1 MIYCL
6 ISQIRRVSRCSSSV
20 QVTSSE
26 NPQIASHRNAQYQP
40 RKNPNGRRRK
50 EAESFIETLAHEN
63 RKFYGTPDG
72 RGLLRVFDLT
82 FDHRWVYLFELVQN
96 ALDADARSIA
106 LRLTEDGDALTF
118 QHDGGCSLDEK
129 DVEGLSKVFRSTK
142 GASSVGFMG
151 IGFKSVFVRFQEALI
166 SGWGWTFRYEITQ
179 VVGEEYG
186 DVQRDLLGSVVPI
199 WDGAVAAPEPGFTTR
214 FEMRRRTDKGA
225 DLESDLARFLS
236 DDDRT
241 SLAIL
246 AASGLE
252 RLEVDGRVW
261 ALSVGEKPDGSLE
274 ATALSER
281 ENRLWQLFPEQF
293 QPSNDAVACF
303 LEHRKIQ
310 PSEEERE
317 QMYAD
322 AARLRRVLG
331 VLPLDNDGTPAPPTR
346 GRVYATL
353 PTEVTLP
360 FGLHINADWLLNI
373 SRSGLREIEDNP
385 WQRDIV
391 DRIADIL
398 ARFLDW
404 SADTLAEPAAVKAAF
419 KGLTPPLTEAGGLE
433 TLLAEESW
441 LSRLRDRL
449 EDAAVFPV
457 WTEETGT
464 LAFAKPGDTLVP
476 PAPLAKAFRKQPQ
489 LRPAVLLKGSVLMD
503 DVLGPNALKLLRRIG
518 LLAEMSPRELDRAW
532 EGGLEDWWK
541 TLPDEQGNRR
551 RLLFRIWAAVADLT
565 SEEAWRDAD
574 LPCIRSVTGKWLPV
588 GEVAF
593 LNEVLPAETEPGGPE
608 ACQFMEPFVPDEN
621 RLDDGWVSVLRKQKQ
636 KEPEHALLLQAWN
649 WIEEHA
655 RSISL
660 QEVVGDAVNAL
671 MSSTDPDW
679 SVLVPLGHWAKN
691 RNRADLLTHVLVESK
706 SVPRGISVGEA
717 LLADPYVEH
726 GQDRRLLFSGVPAIA
741 AAYMEEDSKS
751 AGAHEWRTF
760 LEKAGAKG
768 RLEVRSLETHAGQW
782 DRQDVAEFLDLEVD
796 AIKWANFR
804 GYKLLD
810 FDVKPSLPNP
820 NAPEQ
825 LRAALAAWFDDGFR
839 VLKGKGRRQSS
850 YFYYSDNNLKGS
862 VPSVW
867 VTKLSK
873 LPWVHCEDGKLRRPQ
888 DVLSSSDPAREDAPV
903 AKLSSKLR
911 SVLKK
916 EGIEFGSAIPEA
928 TSLCRLLAGGSR
940 FDAEELARLLSECR
954 EQVTTDTDRSLF
966 NQALQNLPVLLNDN
980 QRVPLVRVVQR
991 VGGSFRGE
999 LGDWIVPLD
1008 RIDEALRTE
1017 LEHPDFPREFPKTTT
1032 GSQALDYIR
1041 NVWKRAQSSPKGL
1054 ANEVRDVL
1062 PTAYAYCLEDRAED
1076 VSLSERW
1083 GAALPEAA
1091 VFRSRNGSS

>member
-1 MIYCL
+1 M
-6 ISQIRRVSRCSSSV
+6 
-20 QVTSSE
+20 
-26 NPQIASHRNAQYQP
+26 
-40 RKNPNGRRRK
+40 
-50 EAESFIETLAHEN
+50 
-63 RKFYGTPDG
+63 
-72 RGLLRVFDLT
+72 
-82 FDHRWVYLFELVQN
+82 
-96 ALDADARSIA
+96 
-106 LRLTEDGDALTF
+106 
-118 QHDGGCSLDEK
+118 
-129 DVEGLSKVFRSTK
+129 
-142 GASSVGFMG
+142 
-151 IGFKSVFVRFQEALI
+151 RFQEALI

-199 WDGAVAAPEPGFTTR
+199 WDDAVAAPEPGFTTR

-225 DLESDLARFLS
+225 DLESDLACFLS

-261 ALSVGEKPDGSLE
+261 ALSVDEKPDGSLE

-331 VLPLDNDGTPAPPTR
+331 VLPLNNDGTPVPPTR

-398 ARFLDW
+398 ARFLNW

-433 TLLAEESW
+433 TLLAEESCYRGCATALRMLRCFLFGPRRLGRW
-441 LSRLRDRL
+441 RSRSRAIPLFRLRPWRRRSGSNRSCGRQ
-449 EDAAVFPV
+449 F
-457 WTEETGT
+457 
-464 LAFAKPGDTLVP
+464 
-476 PAPLAKAFRKQPQ
+476 
-489 LRPAVLLKGSVLMD
+489 LLKGSVLMD

-518 LLAEMSPRELDRAW
+518 LLAEMSPRELERAW

-671 MSSTDPDW
+671 MSSTNPDW

-706 SVPRGISVGEA
+706 SVPRGIFGRRGA
-717 LLADPYVEH
+717 LGGSLCRARSGSPTLVLGGSPQLQRPIWKRTPRVPAPMNGVLSWRRPAPKAGSKCDPWRPMPVNGTARTSRSSSTLRLTRSNGRMLGATSSWTSTSSQVFPIPMPPNNCE
-726 GQDRRLLFSGVPAIA
+726 RRLLLG
-741 AAYMEEDSKS
+741 
-751 AGAHEWRTF
+751 
-760 LEKAGAKG
+760 
-768 RLEVRSLETHAGQW
+768 
-782 DRQDVAEFLDLEVD
+782 
-796 AIKWANFR
+796 
-804 GYKLLD
+804 
-810 FDVKPSLPNP
+810 
-820 NAPEQ
+820 
-825 LRAALAAWFDDGFR
+825 FDDGFR

-911 SVLKK
+911 SVLKE
-916 EGIEFGSAIPEA
+916 EGMRIRFGDSRSYNRSAD
-928 TSLCRLLAGGSR
+928 SWR
-940 FDAEELARLLSECR
+940 
-954 EQVTTDTDRSLF
+954 
-966 NQALQNLPVLLNDN
+966 
-980 QRVPLVRVVQR
+980 
-991 VGGSFRGE
+991 
-999 LGDWIVPLD
+999 
-1008 RIDEALRTE
+1008 EALDSMRKS
-1017 LEHPDFPREFPKTTT
+1017 LRGFFP
-1032 GSQALDYIR
+1032 SA
-1041 NVWKRAQSSPKGL
+1041 
-1054 ANEVRDVL
+1054 ANR
-1062 PTAYAYCLEDRAED
+1062 
-1076 VSLSERW
+1076 
-1083 GAALPEAA
+1083 
-1091 VFRSRNGSS
+1091 